1 MFMSELSLDAQYELA
16 AKVQNLIMFVGL
28 LTPEEIEGIKQMR
41 DQVEQNISSL
51 SAMSGV
57 ITPFEESENKIAHY
71 RAIIKRSNAIL
82 AIAESN
88 QEMQEAD
95 AEFEQSKKG
104 RDEINALFGLG
115 Q

>member
-1 MFMSELSLDAQYELA
+1 MSELSLDAQYELA

-51 SAMSGV
+51 SAISGT
-57 ITPFEESENKIAHY
+57 ITPLEESENKIAHY
-71 RAIIKRSNAIL
+71 KAIVKRSNAIL

-88 QEMQEAD
+88 ADMQAAD
-95 AEFEQSKKG
+95 AEFEASKKG
-104 RDEINALFGLG
+104 REEIKRMFGL
-115 Q
+115 